1 MEDLV
6 YVWADGTWCYRD
18 ELEEFT
24 ARCKGTYEVMTQQ
37 EFFSEGEGK

>member
-6 YVWADGTWCYRD
+6 YVWSDGTWCYRD

-24 ARCKGTYEVMTQQ
+24 ARLPGKYEAIPAQ
-37 EFFSEGEGK
+37 EFFSEGEDK